1 MGGVPSTQRDD
12 TTPEYLIG
20 TFVGNQTFPLT
31 SDYWQK
37 LLQLKFDFDW
47 PANRVHQACHAFGQ
61 YQFFNCV
68 A

>member
-1 MGGVPSTQRDD
+1 MGGVPSTQHDD

-47 PANRVHQACHAFGQ
+47 PANRVQQACHAFGQ